1 MSEQGLVSHLTQYIS
16 LEMVPI
22 PWLYSW
28 TQVVKK
34 NTVTAV
40 QSLCSVHL
48 LFKVTSRKMR
58 HTSHVWYP
66 RAPAEVWQPCTIYVI
81 RLELMINAQFCS
93 TGLLFWSFSSMSWP
107 QRQSLVTI
115 GGFYGPDALRGI
127 QTPVGSR
134 VQCTFC
140 VILLL
145 HIYLSVVYLFVCLFI
160 CILLELST
168 YFVLN
173 FLNCWNL

>member
-1 MSEQGLVSHLTQYIS
+1 LLSVICGDGNCSRRATVRLGIDTLIANILV
-16 LEMVPI
+16 
-22 PWLYSW
+22 
-28 TQVVKK
+28 
-34 NTVTAV
+34 
-40 QSLCSVHL
+40 
-48 LFKVTSRKMR
+48 
-58 HTSHVWYP
+58 
-66 RAPAEVWQPCTIYVI
+66 

-93 TGLLFWSFSSMSWP
+93 TGLLFWSYSSMSRP

-173 FLNCWNL
+173 FLNC